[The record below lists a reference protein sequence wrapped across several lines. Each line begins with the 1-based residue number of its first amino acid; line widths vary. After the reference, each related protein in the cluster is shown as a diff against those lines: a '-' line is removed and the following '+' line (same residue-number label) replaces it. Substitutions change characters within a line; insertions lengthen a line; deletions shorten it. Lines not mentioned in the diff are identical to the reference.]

1 MVESKGLVVT
11 TGGLTVL
18 LLESVKSLL
27 KMVVLKYL
35 AVLRNNVPSGTAVT
49 FKEVVGTTVVESVD
63 TEGRTVPLAVLL
75 LKLVASVLFTK
86 NLAVLE
92 MIGSG
97 VPPVSFKV
105 AAVFKEGT
113 IVISS
118 LEVVVLLPLAM
129 KGAGIP
135 FIGKFVVLFVALLE
149 SIVISVGTD
158 VFLAAVWT
166 VVPAIVLSESV
177 LRLEDIL
184 VGKASLGTLSE
195 TIVWVLLM
203 EGEISLVVR
212 VILKTEVE

>member
-11 TGGLTVL
+11 TGELTVL

-35 AVLRNNVPSGTAVT
+35 VVLRNNVPSGKAVT
-49 FKEVVGTTVVESVD
+49 FKEVVGTTVVDSVD
-63 TEGRTVPLAVLL
+63 TEGRTVLLAVLL
-75 LKLVASVLFTK
+75 LKLVPSVLFTT

-92 MIGSG
+92 MIGTS

-105 AAVFKEGT
+105 AAMFKEGT
-113 IVISS
+113 TVISS
-118 LEVVVLLPLAM
+118 LEVVVLIPLAM

-135 FIGKFVVLFVALLE
+135 LIGKSVVLSVALLE

-158 VFLAAVWT
+158 VFLAAVGT
-166 VVPAIVLSESV
+166 VVPATVLSESV
-177 LRLEDIL
+177 LTLEDML

-195 TIVWVLLM
+195 SVVRVLLM
-203 EGEISLVVR
+203 EGEISLVIR
-212 VILKTEVE
+212 VLLNSGVE